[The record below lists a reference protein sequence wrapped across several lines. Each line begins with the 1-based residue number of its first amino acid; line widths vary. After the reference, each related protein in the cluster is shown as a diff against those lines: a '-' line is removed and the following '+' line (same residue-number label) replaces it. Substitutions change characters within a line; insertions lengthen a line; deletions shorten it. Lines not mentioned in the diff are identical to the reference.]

1 MRVDPYILIHV
12 TRGGGS
18 RARPLMDI
26 IGSGAHK
33 GRPYI
38 IIVGDDHIDIIENCL
53 WPIGPMAR
61 RGRLKI
67 GKFGL
72 FSYFHPNGNII
83 GSMRQSQ

>member
-1 MRVDPYILIHV
+1 MRVDAYILIHV
-12 TRGGGS
+12 TRRGGS

-26 IGSGAHK
+26 IGSG
-33 GRPYI
+33 GPYI
-38 IIVGDDHIDIIENCL
+38 IIVGDIDDHIDIIENCL